1 MGNRSKAT
9 LRYYFVCVCSIYVQ
23 PLREGFLLLYLPC
36 VRYPSSTQR
45 RKQNSKHYTEGLI
58 GTSKPRQDKQYFL
71 VRTHKPL
78 QNATTPFGK
87 KDNPCEG
94 NVSRKLLL
102 LARSFSNSQDR
113 QHFGHRKIC
122 SHCRISLKRIAHTY
136 VLPKGSSFTDTKH
149 QQTTAH
155 HSNPFFSV
163 MAIV

>member
-45 RKQNSKHYTEGLI
+45 RKQNSKHYTEGLT
-58 GTSKPRQDKQYFL
+58 GTSKPRQDKQNFL

-87 KDNPCEG
+87 KDNPLRREC
-94 NVSRKLLL
+94 VSKITAPCTFVLKQLGSLAFWPSQNMFTLQNFSQANRANPCAAKRKLV
-102 LARSFSNSQDR
+102 Q
-113 QHFGHRKIC
+113 
-122 SHCRISLKRIAHTY
+122 
-136 VLPKGSSFTDTKH
+136 DTKH